1 MVDKLGQSAER
12 GFLRLNGSELPPDV
26 MADVKYEDGIKKFAA

>member
-12 GFLRLNGSELPPDV
+12 GFLRLNGAELIQDV
-26 MADVKYEDGIKKFAA
+26 IAGIPYEAGVRKSAA